1 MIAAAQRLAAH
12 GLAVFP
18 VSPDCRKPWSAHGYK
33 DATKDPDKIEAMWRL
48 RPEARIAVACGAV
61 SGVFVLDVD
70 VKGANGLRTLAELEA
85 AHGPLPAHTWS
96 VSTPSGGRHR
106 YFRQPARS
114 IRNRVCF
121 APGLDVRTD
130 GGSVAVPPSR
140 RHDGAYAWEVAPWDG
155 PLADAPDWLLTLI
168 DPPPAI
174 RPPRPP
180 LRFRS
185 PDGAARYAEAVVNG
199 ECREVARM
207 GPASGRNHRL
217 FRAGINLGSLVGA
230 GMLCEADAESYLESA
245 ARDCGLVAE
254 DGRRAALATIASGL
268 KRGIAQPREVRL

>member
-1 MIAAAQRLAAH
+1 MAGQARGNGRG
-12 GLAVFP
+12 GL
-18 VSPDCRKPWSAHGYK
+18 
-33 DATKDPDKIEAMWRL
+33 WRGLWGL
-48 RPEARIAVACGAV
+48 RARYRRE
-61 SGVFVLDVD
+61 
-70 VKGANGLRTLAELEA
+70 GANGLRTLAELEA
-85 AHGPLPAHTWS
+85 VHGPLPATWRTA
-96 VSTPSGGRHR
+96 TPSGGRHLW
-106 YFRQPARS
+106 FRQPART

-155 PLADAPDWLLTLI
+155 PLADAPAWLLNLI
-168 DPPPAI
+168 DPAPVV
-174 RPPRPP
+174 RPRRSP

-185 PDGAARYAEAVVNG
+185 PDRAARYAEAVVNG

-217 FRAGINLGSLVGA
+217 FRAGIKLGSLVGA
-230 GMLCEADAESYLESA
+230 NLISEGDAEAWLEA
-245 ARDCGLVAE
+245 AADDCGLVGE
-254 DGRRAALATIASGL
+254 DGRHAVLATIASGM